1 MRRVNRNSV
10 RFPMAQTIVPEG
22 MVKLAQALVEDA
34 YLRSWFYALDK
45 LPKRLRKKS
54 FSATAAQMRAAGED
68 VDLTNAVAALARPKV
83 YETVLEAV
91 HERVGEK
98 ITDA

>member
-1 MRRVNRNSV
+1 MSASGDGSDMAKKKRSVCMIALAGGCRIRIGLRRNSG
-10 RFPMAQTIVPEG
+10 RH
-22 MVKLAQALVEDA
+22 
-34 YLRSWFYALDK
+34 SALDK
-45 LPKRLRKKS
+45 LPKPLRKKS
-54 FSATAAQMRAAGED
+54 FSAMAAQMRAAGED